1 MLGEQVGELTF
12 GIGLSTHQIK
22 VYAGSAVSLE
32 EARRY
37 MERMRESLL
46 QWRES
51 GQIRYEIFDR
61 IVVQEICNDSNWPG
75 PSRPEKRAFQYAR
88 LNFYPV
94 PLPHAHSLWSQP
106 MPRCIAWNEADQSEM
121 NPGGM
126 TDDDIRR
133 AEQAMVFLSQD
144 PGSLQDN
151 TAAGWVARQ
160 LRHGDSVHER
170 EQRRTQRRGGGGNRQ
185 GGTGIRLQARQTSGS
200 TDTRAGQNEQ
210 LQQQGGDVSEMM
222 SRVNLDEQ
230 RSSHGQSGG
239 AHLVSNVQDQARHR
253 GQDSERRGRWSAF
266 RLHFPRSQRGR
277 GGGRARPSKQP
288 QQPATFN
295 RLRQRRA
302 MSTSNTQV
310 PADKPADPYTAKNK
324 EEPSLQEKIGDLIKF
339 IEDRK
344 FCMMTTRIGSNGL
357 LVSRCMALAGKEGNG
372 VDLIFHANTE
382 SGKTDDLASD
392 PKINL
397 SFLAP
402 SGEWASLS
410 GEASVET
417 DREKVR
423 KFYSPALK
431 AWIGDLGD
439 GKHDGGPEDPRIC
452 VIKVNAVTAQY
463 AIASRSSVGGFVEF
477 AKGVAT
483 GEAPSVN
490 KLRYIDEQDLKK
502 WRSTNAQL

>member
-1 MLGEQVGELTF
+1 
-12 GIGLSTHQIK
+12 
-22 VYAGSAVSLE
+22 
-32 EARRY
+32 
-37 MERMRESLL
+37 
-46 QWRES
+46 
-51 GQIRYEIFDR
+51 
-61 IVVQEICNDSNWPG
+61 
-75 PSRPEKRAFQYAR
+75 
-88 LNFYPV
+88 
-94 PLPHAHSLWSQP
+94 
-106 MPRCIAWNEADQSEM
+106 
-121 NPGGM
+121 
-126 TDDDIRR
+126 
-133 AEQAMVFLSQD
+133 
-144 PGSLQDN
+144 
-151 TAAGWVARQ
+151 
-160 LRHGDSVHER
+160 
-170 EQRRTQRRGGGGNRQ
+170 
-185 GGTGIRLQARQTSGS
+185 
-200 TDTRAGQNEQ
+200 
-210 LQQQGGDVSEMM
+210 
-222 SRVNLDEQ
+222 
-230 RSSHGQSGG
+230 
-239 AHLVSNVQDQARHR
+239 
-253 GQDSERRGRWSAF
+253 
-266 RLHFPRSQRGR
+266 
-277 GGGRARPSKQP
+277 
-288 QQPATFN
+288 
-295 RLRQRRA
+295 

-357 LVSRCMALAGKEGNG
+357 LVSRCMALAGKHYTFVPSFQQLMRWLTHELHEQEGNG